1 MNTRPMVSCNSF
13 FMNLHHTLASHLTT
27 QGLIQAEDI
36 SFFHQPGNGGQTLT
50 RFLLQDRGIPEKDLL
65 VAYSQAL
72 HLPLQE
78 DIPENTVQ
86 PELVHNLS
94 IHFLKAHTLFP
105 LRREDTT
112 AFVAVSD
119 PLDLPAL
126 DQLRVLLGVRRIDPV
141 LVPEAEILSAINW
154 AFGQVQNGAE
164 HIIQDLDETESEAF
178 FNEFEDQVSADL
190 LDETSEAPVIKL
202 VNHILSQAV
211 HYKASDIHIEPYQ
224 QELKIRFRMD
234 GVLYDNLSLPK
245 KLHPAV
251 VSRVKILASLN
262 IAEKRIPQDGRINIR
277 IGEREVDLRVSS
289 LPTAFGERL
298 VLRLLEKDVRVLN
311 LQEIGLSLEHV
322 DLFQRLIR
330 ISHGII
336 LVTGPT
342 GSGKTTTLYSALSEI
357 NTSDKNILTI
367 EDPVEY
373 QLDGIGQMQVN
384 SKIGLSFANGLRSMV
399 RQDPDVILVGE
410 IRDQETAEIAIQA
423 ALTGHLVFSTLH
435 TNDSAGAITRLIDMG
450 IEPFLVSSSVQAIMA
465 QRLVRRLCPL
475 CKEAYSPSEL
485 EIRELDPGAKGLEGM
500 FFRPV
505 GCDHCLQTGFKG
517 RTGIFEFL
525 RVTETIQ
532 SLLLRTSESNQIR
545 QLAVQEGMRT
555 LRQDGVR
562 KVLAG
567 ETSID
572 EVLRV
577 TQV

>member
-1 MNTRPMVSCNSF
+1 MVSCNSF
-13 FMNLHHTLASHLTT
+13 FMNLHHTLASYLTT

-485 EIRELDPGAKGLEGM
+485 EIRELGPGAKGLEGM

>member
-1 MNTRPMVSCNSF
+1 
-13 FMNLHHTLASHLTT
+13 MNLHHTLASHLTT